1 MSSSKH
7 NSAPRPTY
15 RSASPKAK
23 DSMEHAAHEGAGSKA
38 DTRRTAHAAQPRKS
52 SAHGNTKAEPAP
64 GTIEP
69 RQAAD
74 ANRTDKDVRART
86 HGHRHGRL
94 PFIIVSCI
102 AVVTV
107 ASIIVWQFVKPITVN
122 VNGTDVQIKDRTV
135 QAAFEAAGEPAEAGD
150 LYDIEGELLEEGGGE
165 EVIVTVNDA
174 VAELDDKVHEGDTL
188 LFFNG
193 GDTEEPSFTLTDQEL
208 EPEVIEEG
216 TGPIYTVTQEGEA
229 GICTLQV
236 GEVSGKTV
244 VIEVEQEATPWIY
257 ERWTPD
263 VGDDKVIAL
272 TFDDGPST
280 EYTEQILDI
289 LAEYDVKA
297 TFFTIGEQI
306 EGEGAELVLR
316 EYEEG
321 HQVCTHTWDHASGDG
336 NGVNL
341 SYMTEEDQRE
351 EISKGIQAIADATGV
366 EASTV
371 IRAPGGNFPIE
382 VWENVQ
388 DLISA
393 QIIWTV
399 DTEDWSEPGTE
410 AIVASIEGASSGDIV
425 LLHDGGGDR
434 SETVAALEEALPYL
448 IDEGYTFVTIDELME
463 YPAVEDEGE

>member
-1 MSSSKH
+1 MSSYSNRNNNH
-7 NSAPRPTY
+7 NGQPHPTY
-15 RSASPKAK
+15 RSANPKASDASGRAPVDDAK
-23 DSMEHAAHEGAGSKA
+23 PKA
-38 DTRRTAHAAQPRKS
+38 DQNHASPVARPQTHAEQHDAGQAHRAQGKGSGSRDRRH
-52 SAHGNTKAEPAP
+52 
-64 GTIEP
+64 
-69 RQAAD
+69 
-74 ANRTDKDVRART
+74 NRLVPLA
-86 HGHRHGRL
+86 L
-94 PFIIVSCI
+94 AVA
-102 AVVTV
+102 AVVAV
-107 ASIIVWQFVKPITVN
+107 AAAIVWQFVKPITVN
-122 VNGTDVQIKDRTV
+122 VNGTDVQITDRTV

-165 EVIVTVNDA
+165 EIVVTVNDEI
-174 VAELDDKVHEGDTL
+174 AEFDDTVHEDDVL
-188 LFFNG
+188 LFFD
-193 GDTEEPSFTLTDQEL
+193 GDDVEEASYILEDQEL

-216 TGPIYTVTQEGEA
+216 TGPIYTVAQEGVA
-229 GICTLQV
+229 GVCTVQV
-236 GEVSGKTV
+236 GEVSGKQI

-351 EISKGIQAIADATGV
+351 EVSKGIQAIADATGV

-393 QIIWTV
+393 QVIWTV

-410 AIVASIEGASSGDIV
+410 AIVASIEGASSGDII

-463 YPAVEDEGE
+463 YPAVETEEE

>member
-1 MSSSKH
+1 MDTGKRDNRSH
-7 NSAPRPTY
+7 PTY
-15 RSASPKAK
+15 RSARPQTHVGRSERDNRSHPAYRSA
-23 DSMEHAAHEGAGSKA
+23 DSKA
-38 DTRRTAHAAQPRKS
+38 SRK
-52 SAHGNTKAEPAP
+52 NPAKK
-64 GTIEP
+64 
-69 RQAAD
+69 RS
-74 ANRTDKDVRART
+74 
-86 HGHRHGRL
+86 RL
-94 PFIIVSCI
+94 PLIIVCA
-102 AVVTV
+102 AVVAAV
-107 ASIIVWQFVKPITVN
+107 AGVIAWELTKPITVT
-122 VNGTDVQIKDRTV
+122 VNAVEVEVSGRTV

-165 EVIVTVNDA
+165 EVIVTVNDEI
-174 VAELDDKVHEGDTL
+174 VEFTDKIEEGDV

-193 GDTEEPSFTLTDQEL
+193 GDMEEASFTLENQEL
-208 EPEVIEEG
+208 EPDVIEEG
-216 TGPIYTVTQEGEA
+216 TGPIYTVAQEGVA
-229 GICTLQV
+229 GICTVQV

-244 VIEVEQEATPWIY
+244 VIEVVQEATPWIY

-280 EYTEQILDI
+280 EYTEQILDV

-321 HQVCTHTWDHASGDG
+321 HQVCTHTWDHASDDG
-336 NGVNL
+336 NSVNL

-351 EISKGIQAIADATGV
+351 EVSKGIQAIADATGA

>member
-1 MSSSKH
+1 MDTGKRDNRSH
-7 NSAPRPTY
+7 PAY
-15 RSASPKAK
+15 RSA
-23 DSMEHAAHEGAGSKA
+23 DSKA
-38 DTRRTAHAAQPRKS
+38 SRK
-52 SAHGNTKAEPAP
+52 NPAKK
-64 GTIEP
+64 
-69 RQAAD
+69 RS
-74 ANRTDKDVRART
+74 
-86 HGHRHGRL
+86 RL
-94 PFIIVSCI
+94 PLIIVCA
-102 AVVTV
+102 AVVAAV
-107 ASIIVWQFVKPITVN
+107 AGVIAWELTKPITVT
-122 VNGTDVQIKDRTV
+122 VNAVEVEVSGRTV

-165 EVIVTVNDA
+165 EVIVTVNDEI
-174 VAELDDKVHEGDTL
+174 VEFTDKIEEGDVL

-193 GDTEEPSFTLTDQEL
+193 GDMEEASFTLENQEL
-208 EPEVIEEG
+208 EPDVIEEG
-216 TGPIYTVTQEGEA
+216 TGPIYTVAQEGVA
-229 GICTLQV
+229 GICTVQV

-244 VIEVEQEATPWIY
+244 VIEVVQEATPWIY

-280 EYTEQILDI
+280 EYTEQILDV

-321 HQVCTHTWDHASGDG
+321 HQVCTHTWDHASDDG
-336 NGVNL
+336 NSVNL

-351 EISKGIQAIADATGV
+351 EVSKGIQAIADATGA